1 MRVPQVHE
9 SKSIRFTEHA
19 AKWCYLINL
28 YRKLYPTHSFDRM
41 SEHFNL
47 SASTIRRYYY
57 GVHDANEG
65 YFGRG
70 YTQVRRGASVPIE
83 LSAVK

>member
-1 MRVPQVHE
+1 MRVHKVHE

-28 YRKLYPTHSFDRM
+28 YRKLYPTHSFKQIAN
-41 SEHFNL
+41 HFNL
-47 SASTIRRYYY
+47 SETNTRRYYY
-57 GVHDANEG
+57 GLHHANLG
-65 YFGRG
+65 YFGNG
-70 YTQVRRGASVPIE
+70 YSQVRKGASVPIE